1 MSRLPP
7 VEKLPLALRKNIRDA
22 WDNKKSG
29 FEQQLSDTLTVPW
42 TIEINPNQLY
52 AYAEEGYAKESL
64 GDCISSYINGAT
76 DKLKDYVSNAG
87 EEGLKELNSI
97 CHAHVITMDLDD
109 EKRFTYC
116 GVDVHDG
123 KLRILFAPGRLGAN
137 IDDALSRDVLLKALN
152 EAPAPNSEE
161 AATLS
166 FTARKGIRDEYDNRA
181 EEIRAQIGEI
191 LEKPDIKLNPNFEDT
206 FEKLQ
211 QESKA
216 NTEFR
221 SDWES
226 NLGSFTRFYWEGLVN
241 QLKYQKFD
249 QDDLLREGFH
259 EAVDKGEIAFRIV
272 EKLKYNS
279 YCECDIEDG
288 VLYLQCTSKTWG
300 SNIDDAAQGLLDR
313 L

>member
-1 MSRLPP
+1 MSKLPP

-29 FEQQLSDTLTVPW
+29 FEQQISDILTVPW
-42 TIEINPNQLY
+42 TIDINPNQLF

-64 GDCISSYINGAT
+64 GDCIASYINGAIY
-76 DKLKDYVSNAG
+76 KLKDYVSSG
-87 EEGLKELNSI
+87 GDEGLKELNSI
-97 CHAHVITMDLDD
+97 CHAHTITMDLDD
-109 EKRFTYC
+109 ANRVTYC
-116 GVDVHDG
+116 GADVHEG
-123 KLRILFAPGRLGAN
+123 KLRILFAPSRLGTN
-137 IDDALSRDVLLKALN
+137 IDDALSREVLLKALN
-152 EAPAPNSEE
+152 EAPAPESDG
-161 AATLS
+161 AVTLS
-166 FTARKGIRDEYDNRA
+166 FAARKGIRDEYENRA
-181 EEIRAQIGEI
+181 EEIRSQIGKI
-191 LEKPDIKLNPNFEDT
+191 LEKPDIKLTPNFEDT
-206 FEKLQ
+206 FTKLQ

-216 NTEFR
+216 DSGFR

-226 NLGSFTRFYWEGLVN
+226 ILGSFTLFYWEGLIN
-241 QLKYQKFD
+241 QLKSQKFD

-259 EAVDKGEIAFRIV
+259 EAVEKGEIAFRIV
-272 EKLKYNS
+272 EKLKYSS